1 MKFAFI
7 LVVALVAA
15 LADARSGIRGKKRS
29 DDDEVEVV
37 IVFRDE
43 DAEADIFNTMSD
55 TFTSVPEDVE
65 VHAML
70 KRVRMATAKV
80 KRKVSAELK

>member
-1 MKFAFI
+1 
-7 LVVALVAA
+7 
-15 LADARSGIRGKKRS
+15 
-29 DDDEVEVV
+29 
-37 IVFRDE
+37 
-43 DAEADIFNTMSD
+43 MSD